1 MNKPCYSSNPKV
13 IECYCV
19 LPEVSKDS
27 YIFLQPIPNFVS
39 RIWYRKNVN
48 VSKGI
53 LIVIVAYM
61 AAKVG
66 LVGDLINKSYR
77 MTSISHMIARVVIL
91 DVRKRSDVLNGQD
104 R

>member
-1 MNKPCYSSNPKV
+1 MHEPCYSSNPEV
-13 IECYCV
+13 IECYC
-19 LPEVSKDS
+19 DS
-27 YIFLQPIPNFVS
+27 YIFLQPIPNSVS

-53 LIVIVAYM
+53 LIVIVASM

-66 LVGDLINKSYR
+66 LVGDLTNKSYR
-77 MTSISHMIARVVIL
+77 STSISRMIARVVIL